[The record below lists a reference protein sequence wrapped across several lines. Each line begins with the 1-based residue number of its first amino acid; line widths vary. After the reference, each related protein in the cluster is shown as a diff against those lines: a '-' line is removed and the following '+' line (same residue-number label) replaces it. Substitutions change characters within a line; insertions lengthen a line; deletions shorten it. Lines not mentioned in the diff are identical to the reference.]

1 MELWTA
7 YFIIFPGSVTNT
19 KNIPKTGQAIPIA
32 HNKMHFVFE
41 VLAML
46 VGHLSFAP
54 TSIHFPPHSSSEIK
68 QQRVLHPIS
77 QQHKTFSPS
86 KPSLHP
92 ELPLSEVLCCV
103 VRVALTL
110 SCLALH
116 RTSSIVHGCSVH
128 ECIVHGCIVH
138 ECSIHRC
145 IVKCTMYTDA
155 SYTDTSYTDALYME
169 ASLNQT

>member
-32 HNKMHFVFE
+32 HNKMHFV
-41 VLAML
+41 LAML
-46 VGHLSFAP
+46 VGHHSFVP

-92 ELPLSEVLCCV
+92 ELLSSEVLCCV
-103 VRVALTL
+103 VWSALTRTPQNKFSCTRMQRRLAHSSLLQL
-110 SCLALH
+110 S
-116 RTSSIVHGCSVH
+116 
-128 ECIVHGCIVH
+128 
-138 ECSIHRC
+138 
-145 IVKCTMYTDA
+145 
-155 SYTDTSYTDALYME
+155 
-169 ASLNQT
+169 

>member
-32 HNKMHFVFE
+32 HNAMHFVFE
-41 VLAML
+41 GLAML

-92 ELPLSEVLCCV
+92 ELPLSEVLCCEGGTDSKLP
-103 VRVALTL
+103 RTPQNKFNCTRMQRRLAHSSLQL
-110 SCLALH
+110 S
-116 RTSSIVHGCSVH
+116 
-128 ECIVHGCIVH
+128 
-138 ECSIHRC
+138 
-145 IVKCTMYTDA
+145 
-155 SYTDTSYTDALYME
+155 
-169 ASLNQT
+169 

>member
-32 HNKMHFVFE
+32 HNAMHFVF
-41 VLAML
+41 AML
-46 VGHLSFAP
+46 VGHHSFVP
-54 TSIHFPPHSSSEIK
+54 ISIHFPPHSSSEIK

-92 ELPLSEVLCCV
+92 DLLLSEVLWTCEGGTDSKLPRTPQNKFNCTRMQRRLAHSSLQLSWELGMAAVELLLLLLVLLV
-103 VRVALTL
+103 VLGAK
-110 SCLALH
+110 H
-116 RTSSIVHGCSVH
+116 
-128 ECIVHGCIVH
+128 
-138 ECSIHRC
+138 
-145 IVKCTMYTDA
+145 
-155 SYTDTSYTDALYME
+155 SYPL
-169 ASLNQT
+169 